1 MTELTAELK
10 EELISTIKHLSIHA
24 KIPSSKVNENKSESD
39 WIKLLKSLKWKC
51 VDYDGKIKNANSE
64 NTRFIKNMEL
74 IPHFSI
80 SAKRTTAL
88 VSILG
93 VVLSDRSNEE
103 TKDLNHYEYDAMSKQ
118 KSDFDYYINEENL
131 DKVFEDYSNEYME
144 RLRKEDGSF
153 NIIFSVSNSNGTE
166 EFLCENCNGVGEIEY
181 NAGNYAN
188 GEPRIKTKT
197 CPVCGGKGII
207 SSVRQTVKSFEDH
220 YDFYK
225 EILLNVISDKSHD
238 DEKFEFKKKSNE
250 KRKAETVRSFDSG
263 DGYLTEKWLH
273 TLQIS
278 RLYQAPNKI
287 IIDNKSQIENELLA
301 LGDDYKVL
309 YNGVQNEIRHMTKGD
324 SKGDINIVCVL
335 ERHFTISPI
344 TVIHVKYTDSY
355 NNDLETKFYAWEN
368 LLWCENCDE
377 LSFGK
382 LLLLKIKKAIS

>member
-1 MTELTAELK
+1 MTELTAQLK
-10 EELISTIKHLSIHA
+10 EEFINAIKYSSIHA
-24 KIPSSKVNENKSESD
+24 KISSSKVDVNNSGND
-39 WIKLLKSLKWKC
+39 WIKLLKSLKWKRI
-51 VDYDGKIKNANSE
+51 DYDGKSKNADSKDS
-64 NTRFIKNMEL
+64 RFIRNMEL
-74 IPHFSI
+74 FPNFSI
-80 SAKRTTAL
+80 SAKRRTAL
-88 VSILG
+88 VSIYG
-93 VVLSDRSNEE
+93 VVSSDRSKVE
-103 TKDLNHYEYDAMSKQ
+103 TKNLNHYEYDAMSKQ

-131 DKVFEDYSNEYME
+131 CQVFDYDLNEYME
-144 RLRKEDGSF
+144 RSRKEDGSF

-181 NAGNYAN
+181 SAGNYAN

-197 CPVCGGKGII
+197 CPVCGGKGKI

-225 EILLNVISDKSHD
+225 EVLLNVISDKSHD

-250 KRKAETVRSFDSG
+250 KRKVETIFNFDTC
-263 DGYLTEKWLH
+263 DGYLSDDWLH

-278 RLYQAPNKI
+278 QLYQAPNKI